1 MTIPDFSSLVGVI
14 VILFGKAEIY
24 TLKSQYQVDKYIA
37 SAP

>member
-14 VILFGKAEIY
+14 VILFSKAEIY

-37 SAP
+37 SAA